1 MVLSPFFDD
10 RRPMKTQNFAAS
22 PSATTGHASNQVVRR
37 ITGATAGFG
46 LALGLVLGGCG
57 SPAASSLPSVS
68 VPSIDASAAAS
79 VGAQAALTALDQVD
93 AAITANTSST
103 GLSSDDAA
111 SLTQLSSGARTS
123 LTTGDVSAAR
133 TAVENLSTKVQSFAA
148 KLSGPAGTQLTSAVE
163 ALKAA
168 LPAS

>member
-1 MVLSPFFDD
+1 MLLSPSFAH
-10 RRPMKTQNFAAS
+10 RLAMKTQNFAAS
-22 PSATTGHASNQVVRR
+22 PSATGHVKTQVVRR
-37 ITGATAGFG
+37 ITAATGGFG
-46 LALGLVLGGCG
+46 LALALVLGGCG
-57 SPAASSLPSVS
+57 SPAASALPSVT

-79 VGAQAALTALDQVD
+79 AGTKAAMTALDQVD
-93 AAITANTSST
+93 AAITANTSTT

-111 SLTQLSSGARTS
+111 SLTQLSAGVRTA

-133 TAVENLSTKVQSFAA
+133 TAVENLSTKVQGFASR
-148 KLSGPAGTQLTSAVE
+148 LSGPAGTQLTLAVE